1 VTDQNASE
9 SLSVTT
15 SRVDQVNRWLS
26 LGANFGV
33 LRGLFILV
41 FEVRQTAT
49 LTRTTI
55 EIGAKDSLSAIEF
68 SLATPHSIDAWVK
81 SVRSPHTMTDRD
93 IRIVEAHLVAV
104 QQQWDMLFQMEDA
117 GLVTRARITSHIS
130 NTAPFYFGSAHAKNW
145 WRLQETGWEK
155 TAMYEVAGP
164 IINAIDPN
172 FLRDYLDASR
182 LPPPNDPVPSE
193 TTR

>member
-1 VTDQNASE
+1 MTDQNASE

-26 LGANFGV
+26 LAANFGV
-33 LRGLFILV
+33 LLGLFILI
-41 FEVRQTAT
+41 FEVRQTAS

-55 EIGAKDSLSAIEF
+55 EIGANNSLSAIEF
-68 SLATPHSIDAWVK
+68 SLATPHSIDAWVT
-81 SVRSPHTMTDRD
+81 SVRAPHTMTDRD

-104 QQQWDMLFQMEDA
+104 MQQWDMLFEMENA

-145 WRLQETGWEK
+145 WRLQESGWEN

-182 LPPPNDPVPSE
+182 LPPPNDPAPSE
-193 TTR
+193 PTP